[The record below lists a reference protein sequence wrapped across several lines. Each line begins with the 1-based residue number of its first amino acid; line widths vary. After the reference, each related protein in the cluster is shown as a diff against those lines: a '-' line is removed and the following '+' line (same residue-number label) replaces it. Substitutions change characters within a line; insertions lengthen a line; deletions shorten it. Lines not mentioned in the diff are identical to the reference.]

1 MEDLLLEYMS
11 HFPNETKKDSV
22 HQGPV
27 ITISREYG
35 CYGSGLASE
44 LAQRI
49 NSEFAPEK
57 QWKTI
62 DRHILSHVSNTLHTD
77 PSGIS
82 HVFGAEQRGFL
93 ADIIESF
100 SPKNYASDH
109 RVIATIKKVVRH
121 FAEEGN
127 TIIIGRAGCVIGAHI
142 PRSLHIRLIA
152 SYEDRLSCV
161 MAHTGLDE
169 KDARK
174 QIDVIS
180 KKRNDFMSFF
190 NGNKPDSE
198 LFDVVFNKSR
208 LDNNTIINC
217 IVELAEYKKI
227 LHK

>member
-1 MEDLLLEYMS
+1 MKDLLLEYMS
-11 HFPNETKKDSV
+11 HFPQEKTKDSV

-35 CYGSGLASE
+35 CYGTGLANE
-44 LAQRI
+44 LAHRI

-77 PSGIS
+77 PSDIS

-100 SPKNYASDH
+100 SPKKYASDH

-127 TIIIGRAGCVIGAHI
+127 KIIVGRAGCVIGAHI

-152 SYEDRLSCV
+152 SYDDRLKSV
-161 MAHTGLDE
+161 MAHKGLDE
-169 KDARK
+169 KEARK
-174 QIDVIS
+174 EIDVIS

-190 NGNKPDSE
+190 HGNKPDSE
-198 LFDVVFNKSR
+198 QFDVVFNMSR
-208 LDNNTIINC
+208 LDNKTIINC
-217 IVELAEYKKI
+217 IIEMAKAKNIVQ
-227 LHK
+227 